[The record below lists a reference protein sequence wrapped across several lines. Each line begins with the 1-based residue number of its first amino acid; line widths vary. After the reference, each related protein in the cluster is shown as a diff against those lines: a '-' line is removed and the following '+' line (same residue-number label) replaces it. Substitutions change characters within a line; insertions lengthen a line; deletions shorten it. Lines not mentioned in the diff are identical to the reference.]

1 METERL
7 VGLGIIVVFLGLIM
21 IFTGALTGKETNS
34 KTKIA
39 VGGFIGFIPFGF
51 GNDKRM
57 VWAAIIISFV
67 ALAVW
72 IFLNYRR

>member
-7 VGLGIIVVFLGLIM
+7 IGVGILVVFIGLII
-21 IFTGALTGKETNS
+21 IFMGVLTGNDSNS

-39 VGGFIGFIPFGF
+39 VGGLIGFIPFGF
-51 GNDKRM
+51 GNDKKM